1 MEDTQNTILLEELED
16 TNAKETEN
24 EKDTLELESSEIQDS
39 FLPFP
44 PRLATD
50 PSYTNE
56 EAVMIATLQEARN
69 SKNAKIATLRK
80 SYAEQ
85 KQSEQPNTNVLQEI
99 IAQIEGLKQEIDEI
113 DTTLFAMKE
122 KAFHKS
128 DSFKPLKSILTP
140 FKKPM
145 ITEAELIDE
154 LGANEIKSLS
164 DLHGEGIWNRSVI
177 DDCIK
182 DAESLIGSFFKL
194 PSNPTRFLR
203 DICTKLAIVELKRR
217 NSYPKE
223 ELDSIKQECLDWLNK
238 MASGKIPISLEEETS
253 SITRKNR
260 CFVHKKTKINL
271 KRLYD

>member
-1 MEDTQNTILLEELED
+1 MEDTQNTILQEGLEN
-16 TNAKETEN
+16 TNAKDTEN

-44 PRLATD
+44 PRLSTD
-50 PSYTNE
+50 PSYTQE
-56 EAVMIATLQEARN
+56 EVVMITTLKEARN
-69 SKNAKIATLRK
+69 SKNEQISLLRQEYAK
-80 SYAEQ
+80 Q
-85 KQSEQPNTNVLQEI
+85 KQSEQPNTSILQEI
-99 IAQIEGLKQEIDEI
+99 VLQIEGLKQELDEI
-113 DTTLFAMKE
+113 DATLFAMKE

-154 LGANEIKSLS
+154 LGANEIRDLS

-182 DAESLIGSFFKL
+182 DAESLIASFFKL
-194 PSNPTRFLR
+194 PSNPTPFLK
-203 DICTKLAIVELKRR
+203 DICTKLAIIELKRR

-238 MASGKIPISLEEETS
+238 MASGKIPTNLDEEVLG
-253 SITRKNR
+253 ITRKNR
-260 CFVHKKTKINL
+260 CFVHKKSKINL